1 MTTSEQI
8 ELIQNQI
15 ENHREQLIDL
25 MMFVFD
31 VEEIPTEKHLKL
43 IESLKVY
50 EATQKKYLQ
59 ALETEQ
65 IKKDLFEKH

>member
-8 ELIQNQI
+8 ELLQKQI
-15 ENHREQLIDL
+15 EDNREQLIDL

-31 VEEIPTEKHLKL
+31 VEEMPTEKHLKL
-43 IESLKVY
+43 IESLKIY
-50 EATQKKYLQ
+50 ELKQKKYIQ
-59 ALETEQ
+59 ALESEQ